1 MSLCRAYLGGV
12 GEECAFAFDMGTSSA
27 APLAVPADFT
37 VTVGAGD
44 VALSGF
50 LFSEAGAFDFL
61 SQLAIATA
69 IRMPMMRLWIF
80 MRRSSIQGRFT

>member
-1 MSLCRAYLGGV
+1 MSLCRAYLAGV
-12 GEECAFAFDMGTSSA
+12 GEESAFGFDIGTSSA

-50 LFSEAGAFDFL
+50 LFSEPGAFDSL
-61 SQLAIATA
+61 SQLAIAIA
-69 IRMPMMRLWIF
+69 IRTPMTRLLIF
-80 MRRSSIQGRFT
+80 MR